1 MFHKKDKIRK
11 PTGGN
16 RYENVYPR

>member
-1 MFHKKDKIRK
+1 MFRKKDKIRK

-16 RYENVYPR
+16 RFENVYPR